1 MQKTLTIKDSD
12 FRKIKELTD
21 DGWVV
26 EKTVRVS
33 DSKTQYMLTKPDVEH
48 KIKG

>member
-1 MQKTLTIKDSD
+1 MQKVLTIKDSD

-33 DSKTQYMLTKPDVEH
+33 DSKIQYTLEKPNVDN

>member
-1 MQKTLTIKDSD
+1 MQKTLTIKNSD
-12 FRKIKELTD
+12 FKKIKELTD
-21 DGWVV
+21 DGWAVASA
-26 EKTVRVS
+26 VRVS

>member
-1 MQKTLTIKDSD
+1 MQKVLTIKDSD
-12 FRKIKELTD
+12 FKKIKELTD

-33 DSKTQYMLTKPDVEH
+33 DSKTQYTLEKPNIDN